1 MKIFID
7 TSAWIALES
16 KKDIHYNEAIIFKE
30 EIRNKHYR
38 LYTSNFV
45 LDETYTLL
53 LVNVGYEK
61 TMESANRIRALKN
74 KGLLHV
80 IQVTEEIED
89 SAWVI
94 FERFNKD
101 KFWSF
106 TDCTSK
112 SIMEMLDIRESFSF
126 DKNFEQMGFVK
137 RP

>member
-7 TSAWIALES
+7 TSAWVALENRR
-16 KKDIHYNEAIIFKE
+16 DIHYEQAIAFRD
-30 EIRNKHYR
+30 EIRNKRYR

-53 LVNVGYEK
+53 LANVGYER
-61 TMESANRIRALKN
+61 TIESAKRIKVLRD

-80 IQVTEEIED
+80 IQVTEDIED
-89 SAWVI
+89 SAWDI
-94 FERFNKD
+94 FERFNRD

-112 SIMEMLDIRESFSF
+112 AIMELLDINESFSF
-126 DKNFEQMGFVK
+126 DRNFEQMGFVK